1 MTESSLGK
9 AFDGSCGRAQSTSLV
24 RAPRQSDVS
33 AGSRRLAR
41 DSTPRD
47 APQLHKRGRTAILA
61 WTGRFVPVAGRPLLP
76 TLENGSASWNAVI
89 LGKKMPTAIDAIVD
103 AYVKLGDS
111 RSLEGLKAQRLRLA
125 AASRDRTDFDF
136 SLLLGQID
144 NEIIA
149 IDAGLESLREV
160 PSHPPAE

>member
-1 MTESSLGK
+1 
-9 AFDGSCGRAQSTSLV
+9 
-24 RAPRQSDVS
+24 
-33 AGSRRLAR
+33 
-41 DSTPRD
+41 
-47 APQLHKRGRTAILA
+47 
-61 WTGRFVPVAGRPLLP
+61 VAEGPLLP

-89 LGKKMPTAIDAIVD
+89 LGKKMPKAIDAIVD

-111 RSLEGLKAQRLRLA
+111 RSLEGLKAHRLRLA

-160 PSHPPAE
+160 PSHPPSE

>member
-1 MTESSLGK
+1 MVILSVFSFYQLGQ
-9 AFDGSCGRAQSTSLV
+9 RAEAVKCLGWI
-24 RAPRQSDVS
+24 API
-33 AGSRRLAR
+33 GSRI
-41 DSTPRD
+41 DHS
-47 APQLHKRGRTAILA
+47 GRTATTQTRQNRDSSEDGSI
-61 WTGRFVPVAGRPLLP
+61 RPVAEGPLLP

-89 LGKKMPTAIDAIVD
+89 LGKKMPKAIDAIVD